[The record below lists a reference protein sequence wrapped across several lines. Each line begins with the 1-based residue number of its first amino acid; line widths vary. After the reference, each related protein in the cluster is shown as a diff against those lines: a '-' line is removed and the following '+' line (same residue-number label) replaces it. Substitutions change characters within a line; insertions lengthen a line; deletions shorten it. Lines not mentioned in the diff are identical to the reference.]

1 MEDIIF
7 SGTQIRKSLGFAE
20 VSLTLDNCD
29 GALPVEFSEV
39 TITRRVFRSGESEYF
54 INRSAC
60 RLKDIVELFMDTGV
74 GKEGYSII
82 GQGRIDEI
90 LSTRSEDR
98 RYIFEEAAG
107 IVKYK
112 VRRDEAEKKLEKT
125 KENLLR
131 AEDILSE
138 LEQRLLP
145 LEEQSKTAK
154 TYLSLKEKLKFYE
167 INQFLHQYTR
177 HNQKIAE
184 LKEQITQLEKE
195 ANSRKMRSSE
205 MESKKEALSLS
216 LNTLYL
222 EIDSA
227 KKKSYDLL
235 NASEKLKGEQNL
247 NLERIRQYERDNIRL
262 KDEIKRKQQNMHHAK
277 EQLDSLS
284 STIKVRREA
293 FEELRLK
300 TENIINRINEINKEI
315 ADYQKHINQ
324 TKGGIIQVLNRIS
337 DCKSQ
342 LTRYHTIESNFQS
355 RLAKIEEEIESKK
368 KELNDLSQQG
378 KP

>member
-1 MEDIIF
+1 M
-7 SGTQIRKSLGFAE
+7 
-20 VSLTLDNCD
+20 
-29 GALPVEFSEV
+29 
-39 TITRRVFRSGESEYF
+39 
-54 INRSAC
+54 
-60 RLKDIVELFMDTGV
+60 
-74 GKEGYSII
+74 
-82 GQGRIDEI
+82 
-90 LSTRSEDR
+90 
-98 RYIFEEAAG
+98 
-107 IVKYK
+107 
-112 VRRDEAEKKLEKT
+112 
-125 KENLLR
+125 
-131 AEDILSE
+131 
-138 LEQRLLP
+138 LP

-177 HNQKIAE
+177 HNKKISD
-184 LKEQITQLEKE
+184 LKEQIALLEE
-195 ANSRKMRSSE
+195 EISSQKMHSSE
-205 MESKKEALSLS
+205 MESEKDALSQIINNLH
-216 LNTLYL
+216 L
-222 EIDSA
+222 EIDLA
-227 KKKSYDLL
+227 KKESYDLL
-235 NASEKLKGEQNL
+235 NVSEKLKGEQNL

-368 KELNDLSQQG
+368 KELNDLSQQQVSLHNKIMSTKQNHNDQISKKSQLENRVREG
-378 KP
+378 RQALHTQEEQLNKEKQMLEGQSSRLKLLEDMKKGYEGFNKTIKEILTACRSNAAVSHKVCGVVASLIQVLKSLKLQ